1 MPAVTPPPP
10 PELPSFNLTTILD
23 DFAAWWGEHTFGL
36 FDGLFV
42 GLFVLSVFLKTR
54 SLSATAVAVAVAAAV
69 VYRSWAL
76 IILALTLAGLIYTLW
91 ERSGG

>member
-1 MPAVTPPPP
+1 MPVTPPPP
-10 PELPSFNLTTILD
+10 PDIPSFNLTTIID
-23 DFAAWWGEHTFGL
+23 DFAAWWGQQTFGL
-36 FDGLFV
+36 FGGLLA

-76 IILALTLAGLIYTLW
+76 IVLALALAGLIYALW
-91 ERSGG
+91 RGSGE